1 MKGEIVIMEKK
12 NIRLLRED
20 EIECRPGRITE
31 KGLSLLLY
39 MDARAAMSILDE
51 TFGPMNWQRTHLTI
65 ANNLYCNV
73 QIYDETKQMW
83 ISKMDVGT
91 ESYAEK
97 EKGQASD
104 SFKRACVSVGIGREL
119 YSAGFIWIPT
129 FKTKIEKKDGKF
141 ITNDKFSVKEI
152 TYGDKREIIG
162 LTIINQEGEI
172 VYCLDGSKTQTT
184 KEPQEKLS
192 LDSQQIQAMN
202 RELMRTGVALDSV
215 LHRYGVQ
222 SLHKMDTETYKK
234 AMNGLKKTKTK
245 AA

>member
-1 MKGEIVIMEKK
+1 M
-12 NIRLLRED
+12 
-20 EIECRPGRITE
+20 
-31 KGLSLLLY
+31 
-39 MDARAAMSILDE
+39 
-51 TFGPMNWQRTHLTI
+51 TI

-73 QIYDETKQMW
+73 QVYDEKKQMW

-119 YSAGFIWIPT
+119 YSAGFIWIPA
-129 FKTKIEKKDGKF
+129 FKTKIEKKDGKL
-141 ITNDKFSVKEI
+141 ISNDKFSVKEI
-152 TYGDKREIIG
+152 IYDGKREIVG
-162 LTIINQEGEI
+162 LTIINQEGEV
-172 VYCLDGSKTQTT
+172 VYCLNADKAMAEHVENKEIQKT
-184 KEPQEKLS
+184 KEKKEVLS
-192 LDSQQIQAMN
+192 LNSQQIQAMN
-202 RELMRTGVALDSV
+202 KELIRTGVALDSV

-222 SLHKMDTETYKK
+222 SLHMMDADTYKK